1 MRSSTTI
8 SLFSAQ
14 PELNQKPYSF
24 MVSALTHSAVIGL
37 LLFGVMSAPQVK
49 TPVLAERYTVRHL
62 DLQSL
67 DSEMERAAESAVDD
81 MRLHD
86 KAQTPPS
93 GGSPEAQQ
101 PLMRQFD
108 QAKLARQTLV
118 QPDVPK
124 PLTLP
129 VDISLPSVVIWNAAN
144 TPAKAIVAPLPQ
156 KPPVANVKPSMQ
168 KPNEEVLLANVAIPA
183 AKLPSMNQILLPRTT
198 APLVVQGPKPTPP
211 APITTAAG
219 SAHSTSATVMSL
231 SNNRMAK
238 GVVNLPPVN
247 MTASSNSQGSLMQGQ
262 ANNSSQTGQ
271 GHGNVA
277 SKSGGSGEGQHPGNS
292 SNSGGAGQGSKI
304 GFGQGGQFSTVH
316 ITRQQDGKFG
326 AVVMGS
332 SLVEK
337 YPETAELWNGRVS
350 YTVYLHMGLAKSW
363 IMQYSIPR
371 SGGAAGAVGAAHIEA
386 PWPFSI
392 VRPNIAPGSID
403 ADALMVHGF
412 VNQAGRFES
421 LAVAFPPQFA
431 QAQFVLNSLAQWQF
445 RPATQN
451 GQNIKVEVLLIIPD
465 MLE

>member
-1 MRSSTTI
+1 MRSSPTI
-8 SLFSAQ
+8 SIFSAQ

-24 MVSALTHSAVIGL
+24 VFSVLAHGAVLAL
-37 LLFGVMSAPQVK
+37 LLLGVMSAPKVK

-67 DSEMERAAESAVDD
+67 DSEMESASESAVDD
-81 MRLHD
+81 FSLHT
-86 KAQTPPS
+86 KAHTPAP

-101 PLMRQFD
+101 PLMRQVE
-108 QAKLARQTLV
+108 QARLAHQTLV
-118 QPDVPK
+118 QPDIPK
-124 PLTLP
+124 PLTLA

-156 KPPVANVKPSMQ
+156 KPPVADVKPSMQ
-168 KPNEEVLLANVAIPA
+168 KPNEEVLLADVAIPA
-183 AKLPSMNQILLPRTT
+183 AKLPSMNQPLLPHTT
-198 APLVVQGPKPTPP
+198 TPLVLQGPKPTPP

-231 SNNRMAK
+231 SNTRMAN
-238 GVVNLPPVN
+238 GVVALPPVN

-262 ANNSSQTGQ
+262 AKNSSQTGQ
-271 GHGNVA
+271 GHGNIPA
-277 SKSGGSGEGQHPGNS
+277 KAGATGAGQHSGDSLDPGR
-292 SNSGGAGQGSKI
+292 AGQGSKI

-316 ITRQQDGKFG
+316 ITRQKDGQFG

-332 SLVEK
+332 SLGDK
-337 YPETAELWNGRVS
+337 YPETAELWNRRVS

-363 IMQYSIPR
+363 IMQYSLP
-371 SGGAAGAVGAAHIEA
+371 AAATGNVAHIEA

-412 VNQAGRFES
+412 VNQAGRFEA
-421 LAVAFPPQFA
+421 LAVAFPPEFA

-451 GQNIKVEVLLIIPD
+451 GQDVKVEVLLIIPE
-465 MLE
+465 MSE

>member
-1 MRSSTTI
+1 
-8 SLFSAQ
+8 
-14 PELNQKPYSF
+14 
-24 MVSALTHSAVIGL
+24 
-37 LLFGVMSAPQVK
+37 
-49 TPVLAERYTVRHL
+49 
-62 DLQSL
+62 
-67 DSEMERAAESAVDD
+67 
-81 MRLHD
+81 
-86 KAQTPPS
+86 
-93 GGSPEAQQ
+93 
-101 PLMRQFD
+101 MRQVE
-108 QAKLARQTLV
+108 QATVAHQTLV

-156 KPPVANVKPSMQ
+156 KPPVADVKPSMQ
-168 KPNEEVLLANVAIPA
+168 NPNEEVLLANVAIPA
-183 AKLPSMNQILLPRTT
+183 AKLPSMNQPLLPSTT
-198 APLVVQGPKPTPP
+198 SPIVLQGPKPTPP

-231 SNNRMAK
+231 SNTRMAN
-238 GVVNLPPVN
+238 GIVNLPPVN

-262 ANNSSQTGQ
+262 AKNSSQTGQ

-277 SKSGGSGEGQHPGNS
+277 GKAAGTGAGQHSGNS
-292 SNSGGAGQGSKI
+292 SDPGGAGQGSKV

-316 ITRQQDGKFG
+316 ITRQKDGQFG

-337 YPETAELWNGRVS
+337 YPETAELWNGRMS

-363 IMQYSIPR
+363 IMQYSLPR
-371 SGGAAGAVGAAHIEA
+371 SGEAAATGNAAHIEA

-392 VRPNIAPGSID
+392 DRPNIAPGSID

-412 VNQAGRFES
+412 VNQAGRFEA

-431 QAQFVLNSLAQWQF
+431 QTQFVLNSLAQWQF

-451 GQNIKVEVLLIIPD
+451 GQNVRVEVLLIIPD